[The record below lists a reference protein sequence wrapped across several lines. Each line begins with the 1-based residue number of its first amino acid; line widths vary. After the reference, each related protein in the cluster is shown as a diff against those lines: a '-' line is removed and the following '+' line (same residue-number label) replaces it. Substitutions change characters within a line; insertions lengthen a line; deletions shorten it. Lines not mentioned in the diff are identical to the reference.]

1 MNQDSILVQT
11 SSLPAREADMPGT
24 NTGGPPLGSV
34 SAGIAAANALL
45 SKSVE
50 SGPRFPG
57 EDGGRSLAEMAHADL
72 DATLQLLAE
81 RAQYITGAGGAAI
94 ALRRDNHKD
103 MLCRASSGDNA
114 PELGALLSME
124 YGLSG
129 ESVRTRQLMRCD
141 DAERDPRVNRDVC
154 RELGIASV
162 LVMPILSDANVL
174 GVFELFSATANAF
187 DERDLSALL
196 RLSEMVG
203 TSVAHAASSLRALTV
218 SEIASPAIQPPP
230 AVPANP
236 PWLEASSHEVKP
248 IQATELPSHEPAHP
262 KPEEAA
268 SASKRTLFWS
278 AAMRA
283 QSGDSPQKNI
293 EALNVPPVLRN
304 LQKCQACGFPVSQG
318 RVLCVECEEKQWRR
332 EPPLQ
337 DEASSQH
344 DQAPPLEGKNSAAL
358 ADVLGSGVPGSP
370 EVRVPN
376 SAALNCEPMISPKP
390 ETVNTQEL
398 KLQSDKPVVEKNTD
412 EDKTNDTLH
421 SSPGSFSGAPSG
433 VTESENSPGSTLQPQ
448 SWIAS
453 NKYILGAL
461 LIGTVVL
468 AAIAW
473 LR

>member
-1 MNQDSILVQT
+1 
-11 SSLPAREADMPGT
+11 MPGT
-24 NTGGPPLGSV
+24 NTGGPPRGSV

-45 SKSVE
+45 SKSAE

-236 PWLEASSHEVKP
+236 PRLEASSHELKP
-248 IQATELPSHEPAHP
+248 IQATEL
-262 KPEEAA
+262 

-283 QSGDSPQKNI
+283 QSGDSPRKNI
-293 EALNVPPVLRN
+293 ETLNVPPVLRN

-344 DQAPPLEGKNSAAL
+344 DKAPPLEEKKSAAL
-358 ADVLGSGVPGSP
+358 AEVLGSGVPGSP

-376 SAALNCEPMISPKP
+376 SAALNCEPIISPKS
-390 ETVNTQEL
+390 ETVSTQEL
-398 KLQSDKPVVEKNTD
+398 KPQSDKPVVEKNTD